1 MPGFPLLIDT
11 DTGSDDAVAL
21 LLAVAGSTMPTTGD
35 NDVRTTGDYGVR
47 MTSDDDVR
55 APDVSDMPAP
65 GDDGMPPLTGTDAPA
80 ASDND
85 TRPTGANDVPPVSG
99 GDAHPVG
106 RDAPRV
112 GRDDVVSVPSGGVRA
127 GGVPAIGGSERLG
140 DGPVGGRPVGGRL
153 VSDRPVSDRPV
164 SDRPSGGGGEV
175 LAVTT
180 VAGNV
185 PLATATRNALITL
198 EMAGQAGVPVH
209 PGCDR
214 PLTRP
219 PSTAQHV
226 HGLDGMGDVGLPEPA
241 RGPAEGHAVD
251 VLLSLPR
258 RHPGELTLVT
268 LGPLT
273 NLAAA
278 LLRDR
283 ELLTRFRHVYCMAG
297 AADMRGNVSPT
308 AEFNVWADPEAA
320 RVVLQAATPDRVT
333 WIGWDVSRKY
343 AVMTPDDQRHLE
355 SLGTPLAA
363 FAHRINRTV
372 ADWARNVT
380 GLAGYD
386 LPDPVA
392 MAVALRPELVLGS
405 EQAHV
410 DVAVGDETRGQ
421 LVIDRRRSAPP
432 PNLTL
437 VRRVDEQGFKQLLF
451 DALTA
456 ATPVPA
462 RTTATPTKTRTI
474 ATPAD
479 ARSTAT
485 PADARSTA
493 TPADARSTA
502 HI

>member
-1 MPGFPLLIDT
+1 MPGLPLLIDT

-21 LLAVAGSTMPTTGD
+21 LLAVAGDD
-35 NDVRTTGDYGVR
+35 NASAAGGDVR
-47 MTSDDDVR
+47 
-55 APDVSDMPAP
+55 
-65 GDDGMPPLTGTDAPA
+65 
-80 ASDND
+80 
-85 TRPTGANDVPPVSG
+85 
-99 GDAHPVG
+99 
-106 RDAPRV
+106 
-112 GRDDVVSVPSGGVRA
+112 
-127 GGVPAIGGSERLG
+127 
-140 DGPVGGRPVGGRL
+140 
-153 VSDRPVSDRPV
+153 
-164 SDRPSGGGGEV
+164 
-175 LAVTT
+175 AVTT

-198 EMAGQAGVPVH
+198 GLAGRADVPVH

-226 HGLDGMGDVGLPEPA
+226 HGLDGMGDIGLPDPA
-241 RGPAEGHAVD
+241 RGPADGHAVD

-283 ELLTRFRHVYCMAG
+283 DLLTRFRHVYCMAG
-297 AADMRGNVSPT
+297 AADLRGNISPT

-320 RVVLQAATPDRVT
+320 RIVLQAATPERVT

-343 AVMTPDDQRHLE
+343 AVMTPDDQRRLE
-355 SLGTPLAA
+355 GLGTPLAT
-363 FAHRINRTV
+363 FTHRINRTV
-372 ADWARNVT
+372 ADWARDVT

-410 DVAVGDETRGQ
+410 DVAVGDEARGQ
-421 LVIDRRRSAPP
+421 LVIDRRRAAPP

-437 VRRVDEQGFKQLLF
+437 IRRVDEPGFKRLLF
-451 DALTA
+451 DTLTT
-456 ATPVPA
+456 TPLDA
-462 RTTATPTKTRTI
+462 C
-474 ATPAD
+474 TPAPL
-479 ARSTAT
+479 TEG
-485 PADARSTA
+485 PA
-493 TPADARSTA
+493 
-502 HI
+502 

>member
-1 MPGFPLLIDT
+1 MPGLPLLIDT

-47 MTSDDDVR
+47 MTR
-55 APDVSDMPAP
+55 
-65 GDDGMPPLTGTDAPA
+65 
-80 ASDND
+80 
-85 TRPTGANDVPPVSG
+85 RE
-99 GDAHPVG
+99 VG
-106 RDAPRV
+106 
-112 GRDDVVSVPSGGVRA
+112 DDVVAVPSGGVRGG

-140 DGPVGGRPVGGRL
+140 DGPVGGRPVGGGPVGGRP

-164 SDRPSGGGGEV
+164 SDQPVSARPSCGGGEV

-198 EMAGQAGVPVH
+198 EMAGQAGVPVY

-320 RVVLQAATPDRVT
+320 RVVLRAATPDRVT

-355 SLGTPLAA
+355 GLGTPLAA
-363 FAHRINRTV
+363 FAHRVNRAV
-372 ADWARNVT
+372 ADWARDVT

-421 LVIDRRRSAPP
+421 LVIDRRRAAPP

-437 VRRVDEQGFKQLLF
+437 VRRVDEHGFKQLLF

-493 TPADARSTA
+493 TPPDARSTT